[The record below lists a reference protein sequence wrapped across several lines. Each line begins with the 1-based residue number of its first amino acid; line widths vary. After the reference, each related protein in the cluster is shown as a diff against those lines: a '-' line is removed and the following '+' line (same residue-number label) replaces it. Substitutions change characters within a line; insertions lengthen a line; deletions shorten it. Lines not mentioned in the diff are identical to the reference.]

1 MNKRLTASALI
12 FCMISALVI
21 NVYAQNKAIT
31 IKGSDTMVILVQ
43 RWTELFHNKNSKVD
57 FQVTGG
63 GSGTGIAALLNG
75 TTDICSS
82 SRPMKPE
89 EVQKLKDK
97 FKTKGVEVRVAR
109 DGVAL
114 YVHKKNKVN
123 KLTLEQIRNIFM
135 GKITNWKELGGADK
149 KITLYSR
156 ENNSGTYEF
165 FKEHVLLKKD
175 FAPSA
180 QNMPGT
186 AALINAI
193 SKDQYGI
200 GFGGAAYAKDVKE
213 LFVAKDA
220 KSEYVQPKE
229 ANILSGKYPISRFLY
244 FYLKNRPEGD
254 VKKFVDWVISKEGQ
268 KVVAEVG
275 YFPIKK

>member
-1 MNKRLTASALI
+1 MNKRISASVFI

-82 SRPMKPE
+82 SRPIKSE

-97 FKTKGVEVRVAR
+97 FKTKCVEVRVAR

-135 GKITNWKELGGADK
+135 GKITNLKELGVADK

-156 ENNSGTYEF
+156 ENNSGTDEF
-165 FKEHVLLKKD
+165 FKEHILNKVNLQK
-175 FAPSA
+175 
-180 QNMPGT
+180 
-186 AALINAI
+186 INADDVLVSNI
-193 SKDQYGI
+193 RHLEALQKTQESLNRVLENIGNPVTSDFLAMDIKQALYYLGLITGQVTTDDLLETIFSKFCI
-200 GFGGAAYAKDVKE
+200 GK
-213 LFVAKDA
+213 
-220 KSEYVQPKE
+220 
-229 ANILSGKYPISRFLY
+229 
-244 FYLKNRPEGD
+244 
-254 VKKFVDWVISKEGQ
+254 
-268 KVVAEVG
+268 
-275 YFPIKK
+275 

>member
-1 MNKRLTASALI
+1 MKRRITAAMLV
-12 FCMISALVI
+12 FCMMSTLVV
-21 NVYAQNKAIT
+21 NVFAEKKPIT

-43 RWTELFHNKNSKVD
+43 RWSEIFRNKYKVD

-63 GSGTGIAALLNG
+63 GSGTGIAALING
-75 TTDICSS
+75 TTDICAS
-82 SRPMKPE
+82 SRPIKPE
-89 EVQKLKDK
+89 EVKQLKDK
-97 FKTKGVEVRVAR
+97 FNSKGVEVRVAR
-109 DGVAL
+109 DGIAI
-114 YVHKKNKVN
+114 YVHKSNKVG
-123 KLTLEQIRNIFM
+123 KLTMEQIRDIFM
-135 GKITNWKELGGADK
+135 GKITNWKAVGGADK

-175 FAPSA
+175 FAASA

-213 LFVAKDA
+213 VAVGNAKGEFVKPTE
-220 KSEYVQPKE
+220 SH
-229 ANILSGKYPISRFLY
+229 ILSGKYPISRFLY

-254 VKKFVDWVISKEGQ
+254 MKKFVDWVISKEGQ
-268 KVVAEVG
+268 KVVTEVG

>member
-1 MNKRLTASALI
+1 MKRKFTAAALI
-12 FCMISALVI
+12 FCMVSAFFV
-21 NVYAQNKAIT
+21 NVYAQKKAIT

-43 RWTELFHNKNSKVD
+43 RWTELFRNKEKVD

-63 GSGTGIAALLNG
+63 GSGTGIAALING
-75 TTDICSS
+75 TTDICAS
-82 SRPMKPE
+82 SRPIKPA
-89 EVQKLKDK
+89 EVQQLKDK
-97 FKTKGVEVRVAR
+97 FNTKGVEVRVAR
-109 DGVAL
+109 DGIAI
-114 YVHKKNKVN
+114 YAHKKNPVS
-123 KLTLEQIRNIFM
+123 KLTMQQIQDIFM
-135 GKITNWKELGGADK
+135 GKITNWKEVGGQDK

-165 FKEHVLLKKD
+165 FKEHVLQKKD
-175 FAPSA
+175 FAASA

-213 LFVAKDA
+213 LAVGNEKGQFV
-220 KSEYVQPKE
+220 EPTE

-254 VKKFVDWVISKEGQ
+254 MKKFVDWVISKEGQ
-268 KVVAEVG
+268 KVVTEVG